1 MAETIKF
8 NLEMDN
14 RGAKEALA
22 EIAKI
27 AESASGFINTLASA
41 MNIATKTAG
50 GLSAVLAGPTGL
62 GLALSAISLA
72 LQILPHLF
80 SDSTEEMERQKE
92 TVRQL
97 KDGYSK
103 LTRESLT
110 YRQEKV
116 KQDLADLEKK
126 HSDKYAKIPTVA
138 SYYGMPQNIN
148 VLFTEKERYGIDY
161 ERYKILKAENDALQQ
176 SFEALGDIE
185 NIENRL
191 KYNEQTRRDLTKEN
205 YKKLVNVKDIQTL
218 TYEQAKDV
226 LNQWIEYDK
235 KLLYGEKRPAED
247 KSGEAQKKQEVLLKQ
262 QEFNAKIKA
271 SEDAYQKDL
280 IEAQKKSELAS
291 AQLTVKHL
299 QDKKTIYEAYGKDV
313 KAIDAKIKEAEAN
326 VSNALEKRASGPID
340 MKAKPVEQ
348 HKLVPPSSIQE
359 KEFGDPQ
366 AYAQDWQKGWADR
379 EREELDMAEAAE
391 LKKADM
397 FANAEEMK
405 TAIHEKYSKYRN
417 NIDKEEAQAQMDAAM
432 GAMSFIGGAVG
443 QNTVLGK
450 AAAVANATMSTYEAA
465 AKALTAGPIFGPILA
480 GVITALGLANVSKI
494 LSIETPQ
501 MGGYAKGG
509 IVVGEAGPEIIAPMQ
524 DYASGQALL
533 VQQTVMEA
541 RRAMSSFQ
549 YAQASGDNQTLIRE
563 LQKLNSSFEGYSSR
577 PITITKDAVG
587 KIVSK
592 GNSQLRKSRV

>member
-1 MAETIKF
+1 MAETIEF

-27 AESASGFINTLASA
+27 AESASGFMNTLASA
-41 MNIATKTAG
+41 MNTATKTAG

-62 GLALSAISLA
+62 GLALSAVSLA
-72 LQILPHLF
+72 LQILPNLF
-80 SDSTEEMERQKE
+80 SDSTEEIERQRE
-92 TVRQL
+92 TVKNL
-97 KDGYSK
+97 KNEYSK
-103 LTRESLT
+103 LTRESLQ

-116 KQDLADLEKK
+116 KEALQKIKEDHPDERIIYGGATGIAHKIQV
-126 HSDKYAKIPTVA
+126 SDK
-138 SYYGMPQNIN
+138 
-148 VLFTEKERYGIDY
+148 ERFDKDY
-161 ERYKILKAENDALQQ
+161 ERYQQLHAQNKALQETLD
-176 SFEALGDIE
+176 SLGDIE
-185 NIENRL
+185 NIENRIRI
-191 KYNEQTRRDLTKEN
+191 NEDKRRELSERNYKTILGIKGEEN
-205 YKKLVNVKDIQTL
+205 YTYDKVKETL
-218 TYEQAKDV
+218 G
-226 LNQWIEYDK
+226 QWIEYDK
-235 KLLYGEKRPAED
+235 KLLYGKSKPAQVKKTFDELEQELKARQTQED
-247 KSGEAQKKQEVLLKQ
+247 MLANMQSKGDYSLQLLK
-262 QEFNAKIKA
+262 KR
-271 SEDAYQKDL
+271 
-280 IEAQKKSELAS
+280 
-291 AQLTVKHL
+291 HL
-299 QDKKTIYEAYGKDV
+299 DEMIALYKQYGKDV
-313 KAIDAKIKEAEAN
+313 TDLQKDLSNTEAAINKRTDIGNVQAAPMTSVTPIPKELA
-326 VSNALEKRASGPID
+326 PT
-340 MKAKPVEQ
+340 
-348 HKLVPPSSIQE
+348 
-359 KEFGDPQ
+359 KEFGNSQ
-366 AYAQDWQKGWADR
+366 AYADDWQKSWADR
-379 EREELDMAEAAE
+379 EREELDMSEAAE

-397 FANAEEMK
+397 YANAEEMK
-405 TAIHEKYSKYRN
+405 TAIHEKYSKYRS

-432 GAMSFIGGAVG
+432 GAMNYIGGAVG

-541 RRAMSSFQ
+541 RRAMSSSQ

-577 PITITKDAVG
+577 PITITKDAIG
-587 KIVSK
+587 KIVSQ